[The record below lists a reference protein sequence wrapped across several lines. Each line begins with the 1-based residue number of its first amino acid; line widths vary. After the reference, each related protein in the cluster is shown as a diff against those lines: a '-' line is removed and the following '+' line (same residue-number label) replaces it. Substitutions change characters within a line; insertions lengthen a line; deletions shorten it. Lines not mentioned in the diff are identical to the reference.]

1 MKSVERGQEVF
12 WREMMKIVT
21 DDQKGIGQEKGA
33 FAYVN
38 IDEYGES
45 DCGIRLVVDETYAFK
60 PHFLIEHSLIDTYK
74 EEVVFNFTS
83 RNPLDAESNHLV
95 GILTK
100 EELGE
105 MIKSLQYIYGKM
117 E

>member
-1 MKSVERGQEVF
+1 
-12 WREMMKIVT
+12 MKIVT
-21 DDQKGIGQEKGA
+21 DDQKGLGQEKGA

-38 IDEYGES
+38 IDEYGEI
-45 DCGIRLVVDETYAFK
+45 DCGIRLVVDETDDFK
-60 PHFLIEHSLIDTYK
+60 PHYLIEHDLIGEYK
-74 EEVVFNFTS
+74 DDIIFNFTS
-83 RNPLDAESNHLV
+83 RNPLDEESEHLV

-100 EELGE
+100 EEVGE

>member
-1 MKSVERGQEVF
+1 MK
-12 WREMMKIVT
+12 MVT
-21 DDQKGIGQEKGA
+21 DDQKGLGQEKGA

-38 IDEYGES
+38 IDEYGEI
-45 DCGIRLVVDETYAFK
+45 DCGITLVVDETDVFK
-60 PHFLIEHSLIDTYK
+60 PHFLIEHSLIGEYEDD
-74 EEVVFNFTS
+74 VVFNFTS

-100 EELGE
+100 EEVGE

>member
-1 MKSVERGQEVF
+1 
-12 WREMMKIVT
+12 MKIVT
-21 DDQKGIGQEKGA
+21 DDQKGLGQEKGV
-33 FAYVN
+33 FAYVD
-38 IDEYGES
+38 IDEYGEV
-45 DCGIRLVVDETYAFK
+45 DCGIRLVVDETDTFK
-60 PHFLIEHSLIDTYK
+60 PHFLIERSLIREYEDD
-74 EEVVFNFTS
+74 VVFNFTS

-105 MIKSLQYIYGKM
+105 MIKSLQDIYERM